1 MTSSEP
7 NASAAG
13 RPALNF
19 DGEYGRAYRQ
29 RIRSSVP
36 GYDAMLEIAAAALG
50 LEAGTAGSVLVVGP
64 GAGEELGP
72 LLAALPAARF
82 TLLEPSAQM
91 REACA
96 AAIAAAG
103 ASDRCRLLEQ
113 GLEPEQPPAGG
124 PFDAVVC
131 LNVLH
136 LMPPQRQ
143 RPLLHS
149 LAAAVPTGGVLLLSA
164 HSESAMG
171 AEFDGLM
178 AVARSRLRQ
187 LGLAEALIEQLMAS
201 RNTMV
206 FSLEQSLLEA
216 ALTEASMEPPLLLQQ
231 SLFSR
236 LWLCRR
242 LG

>member
-1 MTSSEP
+1 MSS
-7 NASAAG
+7 
-13 RPALNF
+13 LDF

-36 GYDAMLEIAAAALG
+36 GYDAMLEIAAAAMAMA
-50 LEAGTAGSVLVVGP
+50 AGSAGSVLVVGP
-64 GAGEELGP
+64 GPGEELEP

-82 TLLEPSAQM
+82 TLLEPSEQM

-96 AAIAAAG
+96 ARIAAAG
-103 ASDRCRLLEQ
+103 ASERCRLLAQ
-113 GLEPEQPPAGG
+113 GLEAGATPPGG
-124 PFDAVVC
+124 PFDAVLC

-136 LMPPQRQ
+136 LMPPERQ

-149 LAAAVPTGGVLLLSA
+149 LAASVPAGGALLLSA
-164 HSESAMG
+164 HSESASG
-171 AEFDGLM
+171 AAFDGLM

-187 LGLAEALIEQLMAS
+187 LGLSEALIEQLMAS
-201 RNTMV
+201 RNTLV
-206 FSLEQSLLEA
+206 FSLEHSLLEA
-216 ALTEASMEPPLLLQQ
+216 VLAEAGMEPPLLLQQ

-242 LG
+242 PG